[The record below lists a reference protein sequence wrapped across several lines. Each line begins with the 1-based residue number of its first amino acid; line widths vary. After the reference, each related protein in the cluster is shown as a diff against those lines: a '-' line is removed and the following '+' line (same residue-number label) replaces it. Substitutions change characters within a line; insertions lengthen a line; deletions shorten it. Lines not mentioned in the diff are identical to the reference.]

1 MNRRGF
7 VGVLAGAALLRPRVA
22 RAQPAGKV
30 PRIGYLSVERAV
42 PGLFH
47 SHDPVF
53 DGLHERGYADGRNIV
68 IEYRYAAGKV
78 EQLPLLAAELAALPV
93 DLILAISTPA
103 ARAALAATRTIP
115 IVFARVGD
123 PVGNGLVASLARP
136 GGNATGVTV
145 FTAQLADK
153 RIEALKDALPGLS
166 RLAVLHDPIF
176 SPRQVEL
183 TQIMAAASSRKV
195 QVHAVD
201 VRSPGAL
208 EQALPG
214 IMKESPQAL
223 LVESGG
229 WFEAEPQQIVE
240 FALKNRLPTLYGRRE
255 YAESG
260 GFMSC
265 GIDYREMYR
274 TAADYIVRILKGA
287 QPAVTPVQ
295 EPTKIGLVINM
306 KTAKALG
313 LTIPPALLLRAN
325 QIFE

>member
-1 MNRRGF
+1 MKRRDF
-7 VGVLAGAALLRPRVA
+7 MRVLTGAALLRPRVA
-22 RAQPAGKV
+22 RAQPTGKL

-47 SHDPVF
+47 SHDAVF

-78 EQLPLLAAELAALPV
+78 EQLPSLAAELAALPV

-145 FTAQLADK
+145 F
-153 RIEALKDALPGLS
+153 
-166 RLAVLHDPIF
+166 

-183 TQIMAAASSRKV
+183 RQIIAAASSRKV
-195 QVHAVD
+195 QVHTVS
-201 VRSPGAL
+201 VRSLEAL
-208 EQALPG
+208 EQALPD
-214 IMKESPQAL
+214 IRKAAPEAL
-223 LVESGG
+223 LVEAGG

-240 FALKNRLPTLYGRRE
+240 FALRNRLPALYGRRE

-274 TAADYIVRILKGA
+274 TAADYIVRILNGA

>member
-1 MNRRGF
+1 MKRRDF
-7 VGVLAGAALLRPRVA
+7 VWVIAGAALLRPRVA
-22 RAQPAGKV
+22 RAQQAEKL
-30 PRIGYLSVERAV
+30 PRIGYLSVEGAV

-47 SHDPVF
+47 SHDAVF

-78 EQLPLLAAELAALPV
+78 EQLPSLAAGLAALPV

-123 PVGNGLVASLARP
+123 PVRNGLVASLARP

-153 RIEALKDALPGLS
+153 RIEALKDALPGLR
-166 RLAVLHDPIF
+166 RLAVLHDSNF
-176 SPRQVEL
+176 SPRQIEL
-183 TQIMAAASSRKV
+183 KQIMAAASSRKV

-201 VRSPGAL
+201 VRSPAAL
-208 EQALPG
+208 EQALPD
-214 IMKESPQAL
+214 ITKESPEAL
-223 LVESGG
+223 LVEAGG
-229 WFEAEPQQIVE
+229 WFEAEPQQIVD
-240 FALKNRLPTLYGRRE
+240 FAFKNRLPALYGRRE

-260 GFMSC
+260 GLMSC

-274 TAADYIVRILKGA
+274 TAADYIARILKGA
-287 QPAVTPVQ
+287 QPALLPVQ
-295 EPTKIGLVINM
+295 EPTKTELVINM

-313 LTIPPALLLRAN
+313 LTVPITLLGRADEV
-325 QIFE
+325 IE

>member
-1 MNRRGF
+1 MKRRGF
-7 VGVLAGAALLRPRVA
+7 VCVLAGAALLRPRVA
-22 RAQPAGKV
+22 RAQPAEKL

-47 SHDPVF
+47 SHDAVF
-53 DGLHERGYADGRNIV
+53 DGLHERGYANGQNIV
-68 IEYRYAAGKV
+68 IEYRYAAGKID
-78 EQLPLLAAELAALPV
+78 QLPSLAAELAALPV
-93 DLILAISTPA
+93 DLILAVGTPA

-166 RLAVLHDPIF
+166 RLAALHDPGF
-176 SPRQVEL
+176 SPREIEL
-183 TQIMAAASSRKV
+183 KQIMAAASSRKV
-195 QVHAVD
+195 QVHAVS

-208 EQALPG
+208 EQALPD
-214 IMKESPQAL
+214 IMKESPEVL
-223 LVESGG
+223 FVESGG
-229 WFEAEPQQIVE
+229 WFEDNPQQIVD
-240 FALKNRLPTLYGRRE
+240 FALKSRLPALYGRRE
-255 YAESG
+255 YAETG

-265 GIDYREMYR
+265 GIDYREMYH
-274 TAADYIVRILKGA
+274 TAADYISRILKGA
-287 QPAVTPVQ
+287 QPAVLPVQ
-295 EPTKIGLVINM
+295 RPTKVQLVINM

>member
-1 MNRRGF
+1 
-7 VGVLAGAALLRPRVA
+7 VGVLAGAALFRPRVA

-42 PGLFH
+42 PSLFH
-47 SHDPVF
+47 SHDAVF

-78 EQLPLLAAELAALPV
+78 EQLPSLAAELAALPV

-103 ARAALAATRTIP
+103 AQAALAATRTIP

-145 FTAQLADK
+145 FSAQLADK
-153 RIEALKDALPGLS
+153 RIEALKDAIPGLS

-183 TQIMAAASSRKV
+183 KQIMAAASSQKV
-195 QVHAVD
+195 QIHAVD
-201 VRSPGAL
+201 VRSPAAL

-240 FALKNRLPTLYGRRE
+240 FALRNRLPALYGRRE

-274 TAADYIVRILKGA
+274 TATDYIVRILKGA
-287 QPAVTPVQ
+287 LPAVTPVQ
-295 EPTKIGLVINM
+295 GPTTIGLVINM

-325 QIFE
+325 QIFQ

>member
-1 MNRRGF
+1 MKRRDFMRG
-7 VGVLAGAALLRPRVA
+7 LAGAALLRPRVA
-22 RAQPAGKV
+22 RAQPTEKL

-47 SHDPVF
+47 SHDAVF

-78 EQLPLLAAELAALPV
+78 AQLPSLAAELAALPV

-145 FTAQLADK
+145 FSAQLADK
-153 RIEALKDALPGLS
+153 RIEALKDALPGLT
-166 RLAVLHDPIF
+166 RVAALHDPVF

-183 TQIMAAASSRKV
+183 RQIIAAASSRKV
-195 QVHAVD
+195 QVHTVS
-201 VRSPGAL
+201 VRSPEAL
-208 EQALPG
+208 EQALPD
-214 IMKESPQAL
+214 IRKAAPEAL
-223 LVESGG
+223 LVEAGG

-240 FALKNRLPTLYGRRE
+240 FALRNRLPALYGRRE

-274 TAADYIVRILKGA
+274 TAADYIVRILNGA

>member
-1 MNRRGF
+1 M
-7 VGVLAGAALLRPRVA
+7 
-22 RAQPAGKV
+22 
-30 PRIGYLSVERAV
+30 GYLSIERAV

-47 SHDPVF
+47 SHDAVF

-78 EQLPLLAAELAALPV
+78 EQLPSLAAELVALPV
-93 DLILAISTPA
+93 DLIFAVGTPA

-123 PVGNGLVASLARP
+123 PVGNGLVASLVRP

-145 FTAQLADK
+145 FTPQLADK
-153 RIEALKDALPGLS
+153 RIEVLKDALPGLS
-166 RLAVLHDPIF
+166 RLAVLHDPIL

-183 TQIMAAASSRKV
+183 KQIMAAASSQKV
-195 QVHAVD
+195 QIHAVD
-201 VRSPGAL
+201 VRSPAAL

-229 WFEAEPQQIVE
+229 WFEAEPQQVVE
-240 FALKNRLPTLYGRRE
+240 FALRNRLPALYGRRE

-274 TAADYIVRILKGA
+274 TAADYMVRILKGA

>member
-1 MNRRGF
+1 MKRRDLMC
-7 VGVLAGAALLRPRVA
+7 VLAGAALLRPLVA
-22 RAQPAGKV
+22 RAQQAGNR

-47 SHDPVF
+47 SHDAVF
-53 DGLHERGYADGRNIV
+53 DGLHERGYADGRNIF
-68 IEYRYAAGKV
+68 IENRYGAGKL
-78 EQLPLLAAELAALPV
+78 EQLPSLAAELVALPV
-93 DLILAISTPA
+93 DLILAVGTPA

-145 FTAQLADK
+145 FSAQLADK
-153 RIEALKDALPGLS
+153 RIEALKDALPALS

-176 SPRQVEL
+176 LPRQIEL
-183 TQIMAAASSRKV
+183 TQITAAASSRKV
-195 QVHAVD
+195 QVHVVS

-208 EQALPG
+208 EQALPD
-214 IMKESPQAL
+214 IRKAAPEAL

-240 FALKNRLPTLYGRRE
+240 FALRNRLPALYGRRE